1 MIVVDPGLN
10 CTEQARKYYEY
21 CYQAPSSNANAKIVP
36 LRDVTLQGRPSK
48 THLFDTL
55 QALKRKEL
63 DNGKPVYCTIG
74 LEDYIIQK

>member
-1 MIVVDPGLN
+1 MN
-10 CTEQARKYYEY
+10 NY

-36 LRDVTLQGRPSK
+36 LRDVTVQGRPSK

-55 QALKRKEL
+55 QALKRLACKEL
-63 DNGKPVYCTIG
+63 HNGKPVYCTIG